1 MLNRMNVSPNCAAI
15 TKQFESCQ
23 LEAYQD
29 PIGKWTVGYGHTG
42 PDVYAGLKIDQARAD
57 YLLMLDLQSAQNT
70 VNNLVE
76 PQINQNQFDA
86 LCDFVFNVG
95 AGNFKGSTLLS
106 LVNAKDF
113 DAATKEFSK
122 WNKAGGKVLPGLT
135 KRRAAEAELFARTGN
150 GQEKA

>member
-1 MLNRMNVSPNCAAI
+1 MLHRMNISPNCAAI
-15 TKQFESCQ
+15 TKKFEGCQ

-29 PIGKWTVGYGHTG
+29 PVGKWTIGYGHTG

-57 YLLMLDLQSAQNT
+57 QFLMLDLLGAQST

-76 PQINQNQFDA
+76 PQLNQNQFDA

-95 AGNFKGSTLLS
+95 AKAFQNSNLLTLI
-106 LVNAKDF
+106 NINKF
-113 DAATKEFSK
+113 DDATVEFAK

-135 KRRAAEAELFARTGN
+135 KRRAAEAELFS
-150 GQEKA
+150 KV